1 MATSQTLTYT
11 IYNRDTVSADVTSMI
26 FTSPVQVSH
35 HIGFPVTWNP
45 PYGGDTNFTSTTTVS
60 TLVTIAPSSSETF
73 TAYYSN
79 NSGVPGLS
87 YTATFVIHTLSSVPT
102 IQYVTNIIGI
112 NTAPVDSAGTGTGGD
127 PPVTGDGVVPPDESV
142 TYTPE
147 TGIGPGDGD
156 GGGGSAAGGG
166 GSASGPGSGCV
177 IATELTRQGVWTH
190 DEYVGLTGW
199 ARTTL
204 DKSFLGRC
212 LHYGYPV
219 VASRI
224 FIPAIKQRGTLKAQY
239 CTWVFN
245 NSVAMLRGRKFDWLA
260 IPSLAVWIG
269 ITTTVGLFISKKQH
283 DSRIKRIE
291 ADHGNIN

>member
-1 MATSQTLTYT
+1 M
-11 IYNRDTVSADVTSMI
+11 
-26 FTSPVQVSH
+26 
-35 HIGFPVTWNP
+35 
-45 PYGGDTNFTSTTTVS
+45 
-60 TLVTIAPSSSETF
+60 
-73 TAYYSN
+73 
-79 NSGVPGLS
+79 
-87 YTATFVIHTLSSVPT
+87 
-102 IQYVTNIIGI
+102 
-112 NTAPVDSAGTGTGGD
+112 
-127 PPVTGDGVVPPDESV
+127 
-142 TYTPE
+142 
-147 TGIGPGDGD
+147 
-156 GGGGSAAGGG
+156 
-166 GSASGPGSGCV
+166 
-177 IATELTRQGVWTH
+177 WTH

-199 ARTTL
+199 AKTTL